1 MKTYTLETET
11 TIDRPLAEVFPF
23 FESPENLARITPPEM
38 DFRILTPLPIRM
50 QTGAVIDY
58 TVRVFGFRVHWRTL
72 ITDYTPGRQFVDQ
85 QIKGPYALWHHTH
98 TFEKR
103 DGRTVMRDRVVYALP
118 FGLLGRMVHRLIVR
132 RQVAQIFKYREQVI
146 QKIFSSASVPVNLKR
161 TAE

>member
-1 MKTYTLETET
+1 MKTHTLETET
-11 TIDRPLAEVFPF
+11 TIDSPLAKVFPF
-23 FESPENLARITPPEM
+23 FESPENLARITPPSVG
-38 DFRILTPLPIRM
+38 FRILTPLPIRM

-98 TFEKR
+98 TFEER

-118 FGLLGRMVHRLIVR
+118 FGLLGRMVHRLMVR
-132 RQVAQIFKYREQVI
+132 RQVERIFKYREQVI
-146 QKIFSSASVPVNLKR
+146 QKIFSSASAPVNLKR
-161 TAE
+161 MAE